1 MKQGEAASHRGS
13 IRGLRLDW
21 TQGRERA
28 GKAAREGEGAG
39 KQVLKQEKE

>member
-13 IRGLRLDW
+13 IRGLRLDR